1 MKSFFVLVFCGTVFS
16 ALSQDIYKY
25 AVYFKSKGR
34 NNPFSINQPEKFLSA
49 RSLERKH
56 KMKIPITKEDLPI
69 NPFYI
74 SEIQSKIP
82 ESKIVN
88 KSRWFNYIVLETKDS
103 TSISKLNRSKFIKK
117 IIPIYSGKTPKSTQ
131 LREYS
136 PSKTGGD
143 LAKINVESL
152 KYSKNEFQNNSL
164 KINELHKLGHLGNG
178 VHVAVFDGGFSN
190 VDKIEAFH
198 HLRKDKRI
206 LGVWDFVANE
216 EEVYGD
222 GDHGTMVLAC
232 MAGYVEN
239 EFIGTAPLA
248 SYWLLKTEDGAT
260 ETLVEEYNWISAAE
274 FSDSAGVD
282 IINSSLGYTSFD
294 KGKGSHS
301 YADMDGKTT
310 VISKGANK
318 AVEKG
323 MIVVNSAGNSGND
336 TWRYIGAPADAEK
349 VFSIGAT
356 TQDNS
361 KAKFSSFG
369 PTSNGKIKPNVCAL
383 GYNATVIGSSGKIT
397 SSSGTSFSSPI
408 MCGAIASLIGQYRFL
423 KPELIM
429 RTIESTA
436 HNFNSPNYAIGY
448 GIPDFWQAHLILS
461 KKK

>member
-1 MKSFFVLVFCGTVFS
+1 L
-16 ALSQDIYKY
+16 I
-25 AVYFKSKGR
+25 
-34 NNPFSINQPEKFLSA
+34 
-49 RSLERKH
+49 
-56 KMKIPITKEDLPI
+56 
-69 NPFYI
+69 
-74 SEIQSKIP
+74 
-82 ESKIVN
+82 
-88 KSRWFNYIVLETKDS
+88 
-103 TSISKLNRSKFIKK
+103 RSKFIKK
-117 IIPIYSGKTPKSTQ
+117 IIPIYLGKPPKSTQ
-131 LREYS
+131 SREYS

-143 LAKINVESL
+143 LAHINVESL

-260 ETLVEEYNWISAAE
+260 ETVVEEYNWISAAE

-336 TWRYIGAPADAEK
+336 AWRYIGAPADAEK